1 MYIHIGNDRSLLDRD
16 IIGIFDI
23 ETSVADD
30 TREYLAA
37 AGRRKNAVYVSFDM
51 TKSYI
56 VAVDGSGM
64 EKVYITNVSHRTIS
78 CRAGKSGKAKR

>member
-1 MYIHIGNDRSLLDRD
+1 MYIHLGNDRSLRDTD

-37 AGRRKNAVYVSFDM
+37 AGRRKNAEYVSYDM
-51 TKSYI
+51 TKSYV
-56 VAVDGSGM
+56 VAVDGRGM
-64 EKVYITNVSHRTIS
+64 EKVYITNVSHRIIAG
-78 CRAGKSGKAKR
+78 RASKGSALS